1 MATDRTAGMSRR
13 GFLAGAASA
22 TALGVLGLGTAAC
35 GSSGSGGAKAARIG
49 WVEPKTGRL
58 AAAYKPIYVGARLA
72 LEDIKA
78 AGGLL
83 GEGVEV
89 SEHDDKGSPASQ
101 PAVAQ
106 RLIRDDPTFVVGP
119 TGSSQVLASV
129 TALARAKL
137 IQSAWGGAELLGDG
151 DRFPYHYQLVYNTTQ
166 QAAVA
171 ARFLHEVRGLR
182 KIGIIV
188 ENSEFGTSIRDA
200 VVRTLKDAYSTEP
213 VAVEVFEV
221 DASDMTPF
229 VRNLERAGVDGLG
242 LFTGQP
248 QATILI
254 LRAMAASDFHPVIV
268 SHDLNYIDA
277 LGEFPRALLDGF
289 FGTTYRGLTYTGG
302 EKPSAEVAKLVE
314 RINAHPDTAG
324 LGYSAVTSPY
334 YDYMMLMAK
343 VIEDA
348 KTLDPAKLKAALD
361 KVSGHPGIRA
371 KVSFTAKR
379 HSGIADEDITIGT
392 LMSAKEPE
400 SLGGVLRRRA
410 DGM

>member
-1 MATDRTAGMSRR
+1 MSRR
-13 GFLAGAASA
+13 GFLAGTASV
-22 TALGVLGLGTAAC
+22 TALGMLGLGTAAC
-35 GSSGSGGAKAARIG
+35 GSSTAGGQATARIG

-72 LEDIKA
+72 LENLEAD
-78 AGGLL
+78 GGLL
-83 GEGVEV
+83 GQPVQVTEE
-89 SEHDDKGSPASQ
+89 DDKGSPASQ

-106 RLIRDDPTFVVGP
+106 RLIREKPTFVVGP

-166 QAAVA
+166 QARVA
-171 ARFLHEVRGLR
+171 ARFLYEVRGLR
-182 KIGIIV
+182 KIGIIA

-200 VVRTLKDAYSTEP
+200 VVQTLRDSYSAEP

-254 LRAMAASDFHPVIV
+254 LRAMTASDFHPVIV
-268 SHDLNYIDA
+268 SHDLNYIEA
-277 LGEFPRALLDGF
+277 LEEFPRPLLDGF
-289 FGTTYRGLTYTGG
+289 FGTTYRGLTYTGD
-302 EKPSAEVAKLVE
+302 EEPSAEVRALVE
-314 RINAHPDTAG
+314 RINKHPDTAG

-343 VIEDA
+343 VIEET
-348 KTLDPAKLKAALD
+348 KSLDPATLKAALD
-361 KVSGHPGIRA
+361 QVDGYQGVRA
-371 KVSFTAKR
+371 KVSFTPKR
-379 HSGIADEDITIGT
+379 HSGIADEDITVGT
-392 LMSAKEPE
+392 LMSAKEPQ

-410 DGM
+410 DGV

>member
-1 MATDRTAGMSRR
+1 MSRR
-13 GFLAGAASA
+13 GFLAGTASV
-22 TALGVLGLGTAAC
+22 TALGMLGLGTAAC
-35 GSSGSGGAKAARIG
+35 GSSTAGGQATARIG

-72 LEDIKA
+72 LENLEAD
-78 AGGLL
+78 GGLL
-83 GEGVEV
+83 GQPVQVTEE
-89 SEHDDKGSPASQ
+89 DDKGSPASQ

-106 RLIRDDPTFVVGP
+106 RLIREKPTFVVGP

-166 QAAVA
+166 QARVA
-171 ARFLHEVRGLR
+171 ARFLYEVRGLR
-182 KIGIIV
+182 KIGIIA

-200 VVRTLKDAYSTEP
+200 VVQTLRDSYSAEP

-254 LRAMAASDFHPVIV
+254 LRAMTASDFHPVIV
-268 SHDLNYIDA
+268 SHDLNYIEA
-277 LGEFPRALLDGF
+277 LEEFPRPLLDGF
-289 FGTTYRGLTYTGG
+289 FGTTYRGLTYTGD
-302 EKPSAEVAKLVE
+302 EEPSAEVRALVE
-314 RINAHPDTAG
+314 RINKHPDTAG

-334 YDYMMLMAK
+334 YDYM
-343 VIEDA
+343 
-348 KTLDPAKLKAALD
+348 
-361 KVSGHPGIRA
+361 
-371 KVSFTAKR
+371 
-379 HSGIADEDITIGT
+379 
-392 LMSAKEPE
+392 
-400 SLGGVLRRRA
+400 
-410 DGM
+410 

>member
-1 MATDRTAGMSRR
+1 MTTYRTDGMSRR
-13 GFLAGAASA
+13 GFLAGTASI
-22 TALGVLGLGTAAC
+22 TALGMLGLGTAAC
-35 GSSGSGGAKAARIG
+35 GSSAGAGKTTARIG

-72 LEDIKA
+72 LEDLKA
-78 AGGLL
+78 NGGLL
-83 GEGVEV
+83 GQAVQVMEE
-89 SEHDDKGSPASQ
+89 DDKGSPASQ

-106 RLIRDDPTFVVGP
+106 RLIREEPTFVVGP

-166 QAAVA
+166 QARVA

-200 VVRTLKDAYSTEP
+200 VIATLRDSYSAKP

-268 SHDLNYIDA
+268 SHDLNYIEA

-289 FGTTYRGLTYTGG
+289 FGTTYRGLTYTG
-302 EKPSAEVAKLVE
+302 EEEPSAEVRALVE
-314 RINAHPDTAG
+314 RIDKHPDTAG

-343 VIEDA
+343 VIEET
-348 KTLDPAKLKAALD
+348 KSLEPAKLKAALD
-361 KVSGHPGIRA
+361 QVDGYQGVRA

-379 HSGIADEDITIGT
+379 HSGIADEDITVGT
-392 LMSAKEPE
+392 LMSAKEPQ